1 MVWQPK
7 YYKEAII
14 WQQNQMT
21 ILVYHIL
28 DGIVSIILYLYQ
40 NIEEKK
46 YTGDYGKIIR
56 TLCEYKEVEIIEAHA
71 MKDHIHMLVA
81 IPPKLTVSSFMGYLK
96 GKSSLMIF
104 ERHANLKYKYG
115 NRNIWA
121 KGYFV
126 STVGLKDEVVREYI
140 RNQELEDM
148 KEAQISKKEYNDP
161 FKGAQK

>member
-1 MVWQPK
+1 
-7 YYKEAII
+7 
-14 WQQNQMT
+14 
-21 ILVYHIL
+21 
-28 DGIVSIILYLYQ
+28 
-40 NIEEKK
+40 
-46 YTGDYGKIIR
+46 
-56 TLCEYKEVEIIEAHA
+56 
-71 MKDHIHMLVA
+71 MLVA
-81 IPPKLTVSSFMGYLK
+81 IPPKLAVSSFMGYLK

-121 KGYFV
+121 NGYFV

>member
-1 MVWQPK
+1 MATKPNDDSSLSHTRWNCKYHIVFIPK
-7 YYKEAII
+7 YRRKEIYGQI
-14 WQQNQMT
+14 KSD
-21 ILVYHIL
+21 I
-28 DGIVSIILYLYQ
+28 
-40 NIEEKK
+40 
-46 YTGDYGKIIR
+46 GKILR

-71 MKDHIHMLVA
+71 MKDHIHMLVM
-81 IPPKLTVSSFMGYLK
+81 IPPKMAVSTFMGYLK

-115 NRNIWA
+115 NRHFWA

-148 KEAQISKKEYNDP
+148 KEDNLSLKEYQDP
-161 FKGAQK
+161 FQKAQK

>member
-1 MVWQPK
+1 MATKPNDDSSLSHSRWNCKYHIVFIPK
-7 YYKEAII
+7 YRRKE
-14 WQQNQMT
+14 
-21 ILVYHIL
+21 V
-28 DGIVSIILYLYQ
+28 
-40 NIEEKK
+40 
-46 YTGDYGKIIR
+46 YGKLRSDIGKILR

-71 MKDHIHMLVA
+71 MSDHIHMLVR
-81 IPPKLTVSSFMGYLK
+81 IPPKIAVSSFMGYLK

-115 NRNIWA
+115 SRNFWA

-148 KEAQISKKEYNDP
+148 ASDKMNTKEYQDP
-161 FKGAQK
+161 FKKAQK